1 MCMII
6 KNNYYLDR
14 FLAFIGG
21 IALIFGIILLF
32 LSWKIGIGLIAL
44 WAFLPIPRNYIIKRF

>member
-1 MCMII
+1 MII